1 VALPGGGDGSVCD
14 QLRIGAV
21 SYLNAR
27 PLCDR
32 LVELDAGVEL
42 HLDYPSVLAS
52 MLARGELDAA
62 MIPSVEYLRGCAA
75 GVDYRVVPGVAIATR
90 GPVRSVKLLTR
101 VPFKEIRSLALDQGS
116 RTSQVLA
123 QIWLAERFQV
133 RPSRLEVLDLGAS
146 PLESRSDAVLVIG
159 DRAMTVRDESF
170 LNVIDLGQA
179 WKELTGLP
187 FVFAFWVL
195 RSGVDQSRLVELFQR
210 ARDEGLRRVRE
221 IAADA
226 AVRLGFD
233 PDYCH
238 EYLTRNLSY
247 DLNASEIAG
256 FRLFA
261 EKAAA
266 LGLAP
271 EGVRLVFAEDQL
283 HPATRD

>member
-1 VALPGGGDGSVCD
+1 MADR
-14 QLRIGAV
+14 LRIGAV

-32 LVELDAGVEL
+32 LIDLDSGVDL

-52 MLARGELDAA
+52 MLAAGKLDAA
-62 MIPSVEYLRGCAA
+62 MIPSVEYLRGRATGA
-75 GVDYRVVPGVAIATR
+75 DYRVVPGVAIATR

-101 VPFKEIRSLALDQGS
+101 VPFRDIQSLSLDQGS

-133 RPSRLEVLDLGAS
+133 RPGRLELLDLGAS
-146 PLESRSDAVLVIG
+146 PLESRADAVLLIG

-179 WKELTGLP
+179 WNELTGLP
-187 FVFAFWVL
+187 FVFAFWVV
-195 RSGVDQSRLVELFQR
+195 RAGVDETRLIELFQH
-210 ARDEGLRRVRE
+210 ARDDGMLRVRK
-221 IAADA
+221 IANEA
-226 AVRLGFD
+226 AARMGFD

-238 EYLTRNLSY
+238 EYLTQNLSY
-247 DLNASEIAG
+247 DLNSSEIAG

-271 EGVRLVFAEDQL
+271 EGVRLVFAEDRL